1 MVNWQEKEKVQCS
14 FEEAIKDLQQKEPPA
29 ITIQTPIKANFIKNF
44 SLDTKN
50 EFLNLSNPPNLFVL
64 SILPNISNL
73 LVLPILMVQHD
84 LWGLHDLLFILEQ

>member
-1 MVNWQEKEKVQCS
+1 LVNCQKKEKVQCS

-29 ITIQTPIKANFIKNF
+29 ITIQTPIKANLIKNF
-44 SLDTKN
+44 GLDTKN
-50 EFLNLSNPPNLFVL
+50 EFLNLSDPPNLLLL

-84 LWGLHDLLFILEQ
+84 LQGLHDLLFILEQ